1 MSNDVVIA
9 ILAKDKAFALPFYL
23 KCIYNQIYSKKNI
36 HLYIRTNDNNDLTV
50 EILKQFIQDYGNEY
64 GSVYFDE
71 SNISDSLKIYGHH
84 EWNAERFKIL
94 GKIRQ
99 ESINY
104 AFSLNAHYFV
114 VDCDNFITPLTLKQL
129 VKNSHNGVI
138 SPMLVSDSCYSNYHN
153 KIDENGYMK
162 QDELYYKILNKDIK
176 GIIEVPVVHCTYF
189 IHKTFLK
196 HISYSDETNRHEY
209 VIFSN
214 VLRKKQ
220 IKQYL
225 DNQEFYGFLEFAS
238 TSEYIRKKYN
248 NNWNSVISKNFKLNA
263 NSKKT
268 MIIAPNAGF
277 CNRIRTMVSAIYL
290 AEKLNM
296 NIEHLWIGTKYRCS
310 NPNIQKAHDKTFEH
324 FFKESIKRCDYKT
337 IANEVNRV
345 YTEWL
350 PCNNPYAWYNF
361 QSYGQNLIK
370 PTVVS
375 GLDLVNEQM
384 DASENF
390 LIETSYIN
398 NLTITKEDKYKI
410 YNKYFTPRDHF
421 LDRIT
426 NLNEIDENTIGIHII
441 KGEFE
446 DEIIKRWLTSID
458 NKVLLFSDDK
468 QYIEEMRTFLKTP
481 FIPIIPSIN
490 DDNDYLEFLL
500 LSKCKVIYGT
510 DKSLFAEEASYF
522 GGCEYIP
529 LTQDLFDNV

>member
-50 EILKQFIQDYGNEY
+50 EILKQFIRDYGNEY
-64 GSVYFDE
+64 GSVYIDE
-71 SNISDSLKIYGHH
+71 TNISDTLKIYGHH

-99 ESINY
+99 DSINY
-104 AFSLNAHYFV
+104 AISLNAHYFV

-162 QDELYYKILNKDIK
+162 QDELYYKILNKEIK
-176 GIIEVPVVHCTYF
+176 GLIEVPVVHCTYF

-209 VIFSN
+209 VIFSD

-225 DNQEFYGFLEFAS
+225 DNQECYGFLEFAS
-238 TSEYIRKKYN
+238 TAEDIRKKYN
-248 NNWNSVISKNFKLNA
+248 NNWNSIIRRNFTLNA
-263 NSKKT
+263 NFKKT

-296 NIEHLWIGTKYRCS
+296 NIEHLWIGTKFRCS
-310 NPNIQKAHDKTFEH
+310 DPNIQKAHDKSLEH
-324 FFKESIKRCDYKT
+324 FFEERVKRCDYKT

-350 PCNNPYAWYNF
+350 PSNNPYAWYNF
-361 QSYGQNLIK
+361 QCYGQQLLQ
-370 PTVVS
+370 PTVISELV
-375 GLDLVNEQM
+375 LVNEQM

-390 LIETSYIN
+390 LIETSFIN
-398 NLTITKEDKYKI
+398 NLEITKEDKYKI
-410 YNKYFTPRDHF
+410 YNKYFIPRHHF

-441 KGEFE
+441 KKEFE

-468 QYIEEMRTFLKTP
+468 QYTEEMRTFLKTH

-529 LTQDLFDNV
+529 LTKDLFDNF